1 MGVGESGEE
10 TPEQGED
17 VEEDDE
23 EEEKASDTLLQELW
37 NDCR

>member
-1 MGVGESGEE
+1 MRVGESGEE